1 MVVVIMVMVMMVV
14 VAFLFYDSE
23 QIKESGS
30 VISIAYCLG
39 TLEYIQ

>member
-1 MVVVIMVMVMMVV
+1 MVVKMVMVV

-30 VISIAYCLG
+30 VISI
-39 TLEYIQ
+39 T

>member
-1 MVVVIMVMVMMVV
+1 MMMVVVIMVMVV

-30 VISIAYCLG
+30 VISIA
-39 TLEYIQ
+39 